1 MAANQHYLLQL
12 IGFGLVLITVGIL
25 AVGHAQAPHS
35 QNAVDIISHPG
46 ILLFM
51 TGRQQPRDG
60 ILLKKETQNDSTTLF
75 TQLLDKEYLSSD
87 TTTRVRITSEEI
99 VVSILALPRAV

>member
-12 IGFGLVLITVGIL
+12 IGLGLVLITVGIL
-25 AVGHAQAPHS
+25 AVGHAQAPHG
-35 QNAVDIISHPG
+35 QDAVDIIPHPG

-60 ILLKKETQNDSTTLF
+60 ILLKKRHKMIQQHPLP
-75 TQLLDKEYLSSD
+75 SSW
-87 TTTRVRITSEEI
+87 TRNTCLQRPQQVRMTRVS
-99 VVSILALPRAV
+99 VLALPPTV